1 MLKLTSSTGES
12 VTVDLPDD
20 LDVSPEMAEMLANGE
35 IEIEADELIPIIR
48 AQALDNMP

>member
-1 MLKLTSSTGES
+1 MLKLTSNKGES
-12 VTVDLPDD
+12 VTIDLPVD

-35 IEIEADELIPIIR
+35 IEIETDELIHIMR